1 MTVRLD
7 SSLWRRFGAS
17 GVAAIFLFT
26 GCVNSPTISRTVYE
40 DPILLVRLDS
50 SPPLKEAAGEPDQQ
64 VAKFTAAD
72 LTSVLQSIMIQ
83 RETSFVSYW
92 ILRSLPQPEP
102 AFPHDDAQLL
112 APHLLAALVKAR
124 PDETAVFVLRRTRED
139 GIPLVTTG
147 GMLIH
152 GDQLMVL
159 LANARRPI
167 TTSRKLET
175 SKEVPLQP
183 IGEMEFHFVP
193 GPYQTTLA
201 RNDLSSTLVKSSV
214 QTLSLDY
221 KAWLTE
227 PSPASSPPKELPTAT
242 IEDKL
247 RRLKIWREQGL
258 ITDDEYQHKRQ
269 KILEH
274 F

>member
-17 GVAAIFLFT
+17 SVAAIFILA
-26 GCVNSPTISRTVYE
+26 GCVTSPTISRTVYE
-40 DPILLVRLDS
+40 DPIVLVRLDS
-50 SPPLKEAAGEPDQQ
+50 SSPLKDAAGEPDQQ
-64 VAKFTAAD
+64 VAKFTTAH

-92 ILRSLPQPEP
+92 VLRSMPQPEP
-102 AFPHDDAQLL
+102 AFPNDDAQLL

-152 GDQLMVL
+152 GDQLIVL
-159 LANARRPI
+159 LANARRPT
-167 TTSRKLET
+167 TTSRKRET
-175 SKEVPLQP
+175 SEEAPLQP

-193 GPYQTTLA
+193 GPHQTTLA

-221 KAWLTE
+221 KAWLTGL
-227 PSPASSPPKELPTAT
+227 SPASSSPKELPTAT

-247 RRLKIWREQGL
+247 RRLKVWREQGL
-258 ITDDEYQHKRQ
+258 ITDDEYQHQRR